1 MRGTAPTPIPTRRAA
16 PIRSTASRSSSSIPP
31 RSPPSTRTTH
41 AITYAAGAN
50 PLMQGAIIDT
60 PAVGDLDGDGH
71 PEIVVGT
78 NEEYSEDLNLG
89 NPGGLALPI
98 NAGLVDPGNSR
109 IYAIKS
115 SGGSDA
121 DPLPTDAL
129 LPGWPFDVGMLLTET
144 LPIVGEGI
152 TGPPVIGPVDCA
164 DGGAG
169 NKVGTA
175 TAAGPAY
182 IVNPDGTSCYGDTSG
197 KANALSSDFS
207 HTATATDSPVIPTLG
222 NPAFGAAGGSSAD
235 QPAFI
240 TAAIGLF
247 RALDLQVTEYQGGQD
262 LIGVW
267 DAASGQF
274 KSRLPGD
281 RERSPAAHRAGRRR
295 HRRQCRRG
303 GPDRKRQPGP
313 RRLRPRRRSA
323 ELALAEADHGL
334 DRRDAADRQLR
345 HRRHRG
351 RRRPR
356 WSSASPGPATSTPT
370 GPMPRPARPLPR
382 RASTMTTPTPAT
394 IRATRS
400 CRARRPGSGPPSTAR
415 GSASTLPAT
424 TCSAAPPTITSWS
437 RPARRSTSR
446 ASPTPSRSPARRSP
460 PRPGRRR
467 ASSVPKGSKG
477 YLAIR
482 AVDEQ
487 GNVGRV
493 ASVKAKAPG
502 SGSKGCAN
510 PINGTSS
517 ADHLRGTPAGDD
529 ITRPRPRR
537 SDRGARRR
545 RLHPRRQ
552 AAPTSSTATTA
563 RTRSE
568 AVPAA
573 IASSSTTAGRTAS
586 RAAAAATSLRRI
598 ARTGSTTAAKRS

>member
-1 MRGTAPTPIPTRRAA
+1 
-16 PIRSTASRSSSSIPP
+16 
-31 RSPPSTRTTH
+31 
-41 AITYAAGAN
+41 
-50 PLMQGAIIDT
+50 MQGAIIDT

-89 NPGGLALPI
+89 NPGGLALLI

-274 KSRLPGD
+274 KSGFPGTVND
-281 RERSPAAHRAGRRR
+281 LQLLTGPAVADIDGNAGEEVLTGSASQDLVAYGPDGAPPNSRWPKLTTDWTVATPLIGSFGTDDTAAGGDQGGRR
-295 HRRQCRRG
+295 HHQV
-303 GPDRKRQPGP
+303 
-313 RRLRPRRRSA
+313 RLRPRLPDRCPGLLALFLAALPPRQRQLRRLFARRDPAGRADRDRDRQARHAGPLRRS
-323 ELALAEADHGL
+323 
-334 DRRDAADRQLR
+334 RRRPALR
-345 HRRHRG
+345 HRRPLRAGHG
-351 RRRPR
+351 RLADRRVE
-356 WSSASPGPATSTPT
+356 
-370 GPMPRPARPLPR
+370 L
-382 RASTMTTPTPAT
+382 
-394 IRATRS
+394 
-400 CRARRPGSGPPSTAR
+400 C
-415 GSASTLPAT
+415 
-424 TCSAAPPTITSWS
+424 
-437 RPARRSTSR
+437 
-446 ASPTPSRSPARRSP
+446 
-460 PRPGRRR
+460 
-467 ASSVPKGSKG
+467 
-477 YLAIR
+477 
-482 AVDEQ
+482 
-487 GNVGRV
+487 
-493 ASVKAKAPG
+493 
-502 SGSKGCAN
+502 
-510 PINGTSS
+510 
-517 ADHLRGTPAGDD
+517 
-529 ITRPRPRR
+529 
-537 SDRGARRR
+537 
-545 RLHPRRQ
+545 RRQ
-552 AAPTSSTATTA
+552 AARRRPGA
-563 RTRSE
+563 RR
-568 AVPAA
+568 
-573 IASSSTTAGRTAS
+573 GRDDAE
-586 RAAAAATSLRRI
+586 LRRAEGLEGLPGDPRGRRAGQRRPGRLGQGQGPRI
-598 ARTGSTTAAKRS
+598 GLEELRQPDQRHERRRPPARHPRR